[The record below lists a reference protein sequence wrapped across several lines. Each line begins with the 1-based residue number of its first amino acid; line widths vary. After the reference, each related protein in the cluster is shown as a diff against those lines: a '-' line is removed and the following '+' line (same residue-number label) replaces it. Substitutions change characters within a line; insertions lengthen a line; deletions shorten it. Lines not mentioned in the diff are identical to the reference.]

1 MPEDKRNFVEWLRQA
16 VKQLPRPDQ
25 PGNGRE
31 PAPNP
36 FGIEHKPL
44 PDPYYDSETQRRIG
58 ELISRIAVEP
68 KKARRGL
75 FPPNKKRIG

>member
-1 MPEDKRNFVEWLRQA
+1 MLEDKDKFIERFCEA
-16 VKQLPRPDQ
+16 VKHLHRPDQ

-58 ELISRIAVEP
+58 ELISRIAVES